1 MNACMQVMSN
11 TLLLSLF
18 LVGTI
23 TMLIPNNTSDVYAS
37 TISEDY
43 SFVKKWGSHGD
54 ADDQFEEP
62 TGIGIDASNNVYVS
76 ETDFEN
82 CCNLVHHRVIK
93 FTIDGAFI
101 TKWGGNLQFEIP
113 MVIALD
119 SIENVSV
126 VDQGHQLVKK
136 FTNDGSNLITSWSN
150 GFNPMNIAIDSLDNV
165 NVTEMYESRVAKFTS
180 DGMLIQRWD
189 TGPISRGI
197 AVDSRDNIYVTSA
210 NIGDTNYLVQKF
222 SSDGVLLD
230 QWSSA
235 MLQTDFMINAYY
247 ESVVV
252 HT

>member
-1 MNACMQVMSN
+1 LPL
-11 TLLLSLF
+11 T
-18 LVGTI
+18 
-23 TMLIPNNTSDVYAS
+23 
-37 TISEDY
+37 
-43 SFVKKWGSHGD
+43 
-54 ADDQFEEP
+54 
-62 TGIGIDASNNVYVS
+62 
-76 ETDFEN
+76 
-82 CCNLVHHRVIK
+82 
-93 FTIDGAFI
+93 
-101 TKWGGNLQFEIP
+101 
-113 MVIALD
+113 
-119 SIENVSV
+119 
-126 VDQGHQLVKK
+126 
-136 FTNDGSNLITSWSN
+136 
-150 GFNPMNIAIDSLDNV
+150 LDNV